1 MSKSEITTI
10 GEAYQKM
17 CGEAISLFEKQ
28 QKRIAEL
35 EKEVQHLSDEAPWIV
50 RYRRIESEQIQEMR
64 EMWEENNKLKEQND
78 FYEKLLRD
86 GPVSIERIR
95 WIKKENNKLRDE
107 VEQLRYKLKDEVA
120 GWSPTSSPEPKM
132 NN

>member
-1 MSKSEITTI
+1 MPKSDITTI

-35 EKEVQHLSDEAPWIV
+35 EKE
-50 RYRRIESEQIQEMR
+50 
-64 EMWEENNKLKEQND
+64 
-78 FYEKLLRD
+78 
-86 GPVSIERIR
+86 
-95 WIKKENNKLRDE
+95 NNKLRDE
-107 VEQLRYKLKDEVA
+107 VEQLRYKLKDEVG

>member
-35 EKEVQHLSDEAPWIV
+35 EKQVQHLQKEDDVLEDTLSSLNFYQEQCKELKDERA
-50 RYRRIESEQIQEMR
+50 E
-64 EMWEENNKLKEQND
+64 
-78 FYEKLLRD
+78 
-86 GPVSIERIR
+86 
-95 WIKKENNKLRDE
+95 LRDE